1 MTGPLTAATTAAAA
15 GPTAGAMTRFSLRVR
30 MVAVFGFLILVV
42 ALFMVEFFPAR
53 MAEQA
58 QAQAEL
64 RARTMTQVMA
74 SAVAPALE
82 FDDAANA
89 TKVLAWLGSS
99 PDARFAVVL
108 ADGGVRFATWNP
120 ERVPAQLPQLAGAAS
135 VVHGDLLITSAP
147 VIGRGGGRGTLII
160 GQSLDRLVQDRSE
173 AQTTVVSA
181 TAVVLVLGLF
191 ACIVLA
197 TALVRPLERLT
208 TIARDIARG
217 AKPPR
222 IAGVAGGREVVEM
235 TNALGMMLERL
246 NEANHQLVEASRHAG
261 MAEVAT
267 GVLHNVG
274 NILTSVNVGIDVL
287 NERARELPVE
297 RVRRAGELLGAAQA
311 QGPIDPAKLD
321 AGVRYLTAI
330 AGALDAD
337 RGKLLGG
344 LSTLRD
350 HIGHINRVVT
360 AQNGYARTGGVLEQ
374 IELATL
380 IEQAIGLGCADSE
393 RHGLE
398 IVRRVD
404 AGLAVTVDRHRVLQI
419 LVNLLANA
427 RDSITQLVK
436 AGTETARRITVTASV
451 DAGSLVLAVED
462 TGGGIAPEALL
473 KIFSA
478 GFTTKPKG
486 HGYGL
491 HSSALAAEQLGGTLR
506 CSSEGLGR
514 GAMFILRVPTEPGRA
529 HE

>member
-1 MTGPLTAATTAAAA
+1 VK
-15 GPTAGAMTRFSLRVR
+15 RFSLRVR
-30 MVAVFGFLILVV
+30 MGAVFGFLILVV

-58 QAQAEL
+58 RAQAEL

-89 TKVLAWLGSS
+89 AKVLGWLSSS

-108 ADGGVRFATWNP
+108 GDGGARFAAWSAD
-120 ERVPAQLPQLAGAAS
+120 RIPAQLPRTAS
-135 VVHGDLLITSAP
+135 EVDGDLLITSAP
-147 VIGRGGGRGTLII
+147 VIGRGGGRGTLYI
-160 GQSLDRLVQDRSE
+160 GQSLDRLVADRAAS
-173 AQTTVVSA
+173 QRTVMSA

-191 ACIVLA
+191 ACFVLA
-197 TALVRPLERLT
+197 AALVRPLERLT

-235 TNALGMMLERL
+235 TNALGMMLDRL
-246 NEANHQLVEASRHAG
+246 NEANRQLVEASRHAG

-287 NERARELPVE
+287 NEGAGELPVE

-311 QGPIDPAKLD
+311 AGPIDPAKLE

-330 AGALDAD
+330 AVALEGD
-337 RGKLLGG
+337 RAKMLGG
-344 LSTLRD
+344 LATLRD
-350 HIGHINRVVT
+350 HIAHINRVVT
-360 AQNGYARTGGVLEQ
+360 MQNGYARSGSVQEQ
-374 IELATL
+374 VELGAL
-380 IEQAIGLGCADSE
+380 IEQAVGLGCPDPD

-398 IVRRVD
+398 LVRRVEHD
-404 AGLAVTVDRHRVLQI
+404 SAITLDRHRVLQI

-427 RDSITQLVK
+427 RDSIAAHASSGAT
-436 AGTETARRITVTASV
+436 GARRITVTARL
-451 DAGSLVLAVED
+451 DAGWIELAVED
-462 TGGGIAPEALL
+462 TGGGIAPESLL
-473 KIFSA
+473 RIFSA

-506 CSSEGLGR
+506 CASPGLGQ
-514 GAMFILRVPTEPGRA
+514 GATFVLRVPTETA
-529 HE
+529 SSHVQ

>member
-1 MTGPLTAATTAAAA
+1 
-15 GPTAGAMTRFSLRVR
+15 MTRSSLRVR
-30 MVAVFGFLILVV
+30 MGAVFGFLILVV

-89 TKVLAWLGSS
+89 AGVLGWLGSS

-108 ADGGVRFATWNP
+108 GDGGARFAAWGAD
-120 ERVPAQLPQLAGAAS
+120 RIPAQLPGTAS
-135 VVHGDLLITSAP
+135 EVDGGLLITSAP
-147 VIGRGGGRGTLII
+147 VIGRGGGRGTLYI
-160 GQSLDRLVQDRSE
+160 GQSLDRLIADRSA
-173 AQTTVVSA
+173 AQRTVMTA
-181 TAVVLVLGLF
+181 TAVVLGLGLF
-191 ACIVLA
+191 ACFILA
-197 TALVRPLERLT
+197 AALVRPLERLT

-274 NILTSVNVGIDVL
+274 NILNSVNVGIDVL
-287 NERARELPVE
+287 NERAGELPVE

-311 QGPIDPAKLD
+311 SGPIDPAKLE
-321 AGVRYLTAI
+321 AGVRYLAAI
-330 AGALDAD
+330 AAALDGD
-337 RGKLLGG
+337 RAKMLGG
-344 LSTLRD
+344 LATLRD
-350 HIGHINRVVT
+350 HIGHINRVV
-360 AQNGYARTGGVLEQ
+360 AMQNGYARSGGVQ
-374 IELATL
+374 ELVELGAL
-380 IEQAIGLGCADSE
+380 IDQAVGLGCPDPE

-398 IVRRVD
+398 LVRQVEH
-404 AGLAVTVDRHRVLQI
+404 AAAITLDRHRVLQI

-427 RDSITQLVK
+427 RDSVAAHARSGAT
-436 AGTETARRITVTASV
+436 GPRRITMTAKV
-451 DAGSLVLAVED
+451 EAGWVELAVED
-462 TGGGIAPEALL
+462 TGGGIAPESLL
-473 KIFSA
+473 RIFSA

-506 CSSEGLGR
+506 CASPGLGQ
-514 GAMFILRVPTEPGRA
+514 GATFVLRVPTA
-529 HE
+529 TASSHVQ